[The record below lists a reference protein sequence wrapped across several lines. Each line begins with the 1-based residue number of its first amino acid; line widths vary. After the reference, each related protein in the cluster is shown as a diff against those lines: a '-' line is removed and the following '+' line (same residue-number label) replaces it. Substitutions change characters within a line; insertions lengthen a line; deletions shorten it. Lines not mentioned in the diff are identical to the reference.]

1 MLKKH
6 EKQVNSYRQAV
17 RPQSCIA
24 GPSFAGDLQREKQRF
39 RLKKTE
45 PPLAKNRGSVA
56 SKKRLFHPPEKGL
69 KCGTAN
75 GTLFRLHKE
84 LFHRLLHHFIKQ
96 RANA

>member
-6 EKQVNSYRQAV
+6 EKQVNSLQASRAPAKLHRRTFFCRRLTTEKTEV
-17 RPQSCIA
+17 PIKENGAATC
-24 GPSFAGDLQREKQRF
+24 EKQR
-39 RLKKTE
+39 LCC
-45 PPLAKNRGSVA
+45 V
-56 SKKRLFHPPEKGL
+56 KKRLFHPPEKGL

-84 LFHRLLHHFIKQ
+84 LFHRLLRHFIKQ